1 MRVSIVLL
9 LLVAASNAEPPKSEH
24 FRRMYDLTN
33 RFAVRLEKLSEA
45 EAFAQK
51 PRVEKI
57 LISFESGAKKFE
69 KIKLTGEN
77 GGANVVKAVL
87 GWDELDKDPPTEDAV
102 RVLTKMGEV
111 LEKKYA
117 RVVEIPKRER
127 HKAALLL
134 VTALMDERLHV
145 REGAFEAL
153 KKMYR
158 TTAGYL
164 YQPTASAK
172 DRKEKQKIWK
182 RQIDRES
189 KR

>member
-1 MRVSIVLL
+1 MRVSIA
-9 LLVAASNAEPPKSEH
+9 LLVVTAAVLAEPPKSEH
-24 FRRMYDLTN
+24 FRRMYDLTI
-33 RFAVRLEKLSEA
+33 RFTERQEKLSAA
-45 EAFAQK
+45 EEFASK

-57 LISFESGAKKFE
+57 LISFENGAKKFE

-77 GGANVVKAVL
+77 AGANVVKAVL
-87 GWDELDKDPPTEDAV
+87 AWDELDKDPPTETAE

-111 LEKKYA
+111 LEKRYA
-117 RVVEIPKRER
+117 RVVEVPKRER

-145 REGAFEAL
+145 RIGAFEAL

-172 DRKEKQKIWK
+172 DRKEKQKVWK

>member
-1 MRVSIVLL
+1 MRVSFAL
-9 LLVAASNAEPPKSEH
+9 LLVAAAVAAEPPKSEH
-24 FRRMYDLTN
+24 FRRMHDLTI
-33 RFAVRLEKLSEA
+33 RFTQRQEKLSAA
-45 EAFAQK
+45 EEFASK

-57 LISFESGAKKFE
+57 LISFENGAKKFE

-77 GGANVVKAVL
+77 AGANVVKAVL
-87 GWDELDKDPPTEDAV
+87 AWDELDKDPPTEAAE
-102 RVLTKMGEV
+102 RVLAKMGEV
-111 LEKKYA
+111 LEKRYA

-134 VTALMDERLHV
+134 VAALMDERLHV
-145 REGAFEAL
+145 RSGAFEAL

>member
-1 MRVSIVLL
+1 MRVFIILL
-9 LLVAASNAEPPKSEH
+9 LIAAAVKAEPPKSEH
-24 FRRMYDLTN
+24 FRRMEDLTI
-33 RFAVRLEKLSEA
+33 RFAERHEKLSAA

-57 LISFESGAKKFE
+57 LISFENGAKKFE
-69 KIKLTGEN
+69 KLKLTGEN
-77 GGANVVKAVL
+77 AGANVVKAIL
-87 GWDELDKDPPTEDAV
+87 AWDELDKEPPTEDAE
-102 RVLTKMGEV
+102 RVLAKMGEV

-145 REGAFEAL
+145 RSGAFEAL

>member
-1 MRVSIVLL
+1 MRWSIGL
-9 LLVAASNAEPPKSEH
+9 LLVAAAVRAEPPKSEN
-24 FRRMYDLTN
+24 FRRMHDLTI
-33 RFAVRLEKLSEA
+33 RFAERQEKLSEA

-57 LISFESGAKKFE
+57 LISFENGAKKFE
-69 KIKLTGEN
+69 KLKLTGEN
-77 GGANVVKAVL
+77 AGANVVKAVL
-87 GWDELDKDPPTEDAV
+87 AWEELDKEPPTEDAE
-102 RVLTKMGEV
+102 RVLAKMGDV

-134 VTALMDERLHV
+134 VAALMDERLHV
-145 REGAFEAL
+145 RTGAFEAL

-164 YQPTASAK
+164 YQPTASVK

-182 RQIDRES
+182 RQIEREL

>member
-1 MRVSIVLL
+1 MRTPLVLL
-9 LLVAASNAEPPKSEH
+9 LLVAALEAQPPRSEH
-24 FRRMYDLTN
+24 FRRMHDLN
-33 RFAVRLEKLSEA
+33 LRFAERQEKLAAA
-45 EAFAQK
+45 EEFAQK

-57 LISFESGAKKFE
+57 LLSFEAGAKKFE
-69 KIKLTGEN
+69 KMKLTGES
-77 GGANVVKAVL
+77 VVKAIL
-87 GWDELDKDPPTEDAV
+87 DWEELDKVPPTEDV
-102 RVLTKMGEV
+102 QRVLDKMGDV

-117 RVVEIPKRER
+117 RVVEIPRRER
-127 HKAALLL
+127 HKAALPL
-134 VTALMDERLHV
+134 VAALMDERLHV
-145 REGAFEAL
+145 RIGAFEAL

-182 RQIDRES
+182 RQIERES

>member
-1 MRVSIVLL
+1 MRVSLVLL
-9 LLVAASNAEPPKSEH
+9 MLVAALKAEPPKSEH
-24 FRRMYDLTN
+24 FRRMHDLN
-33 RFAVRLEKLSEA
+33 LRVAERQEKLTAA
-45 EAFAQK
+45 EEFAQK

-57 LISFESGAKKFE
+57 LLSFESGAKKFD
-69 KIKLTGEN
+69 KMKLTGET
-77 GGANVVKAVL
+77 VVKAIL
-87 GWDELDKDPPTEDAV
+87 AWDELDKDPPTADAE
-102 RVLTKMGEV
+102 RVLAKLGDV

-127 HKAALLL
+127 HKAALPL
-134 VTALMDERLHV
+134 VAALMDERLHV
-145 REGAFEAL
+145 RMGAFEAL

-172 DRKEKQKIWK
+172 DRKEKQKVWK

>member
-9 LLVAASNAEPPKSEH
+9 LIVAVLEAEPPKSEH
-24 FRRMYDLTN
+24 FRRMYDLN
-33 RFAVRLEKLSEA
+33 LRFAERQEKLIAA
-45 EAFAQK
+45 EEFAQK

-57 LISFESGAKKFE
+57 LLSFESGAKKFD
-69 KIKLTGEN
+69 KMKLTGET
-77 GGANVVKAVL
+77 VVKAIL
-87 GWDELDKDPPTEDAV
+87 AWDELDKDPPSEDAT
-102 RVLTKMGEV
+102 RVLAKMGEV

-127 HKAALLL
+127 HKAALPL
-134 VTALMDERLHV
+134 VAALMDERLHV

-182 RQIDRES
+182 KQIDRES